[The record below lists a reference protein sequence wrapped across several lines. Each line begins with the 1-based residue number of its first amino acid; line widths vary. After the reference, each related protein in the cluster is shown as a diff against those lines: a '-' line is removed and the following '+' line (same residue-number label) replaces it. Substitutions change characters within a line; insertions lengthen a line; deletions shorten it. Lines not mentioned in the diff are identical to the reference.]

1 MKSAFL
7 KETLIAASLLAAL
20 GQAGQALAHSAG
32 AVIDAGGTNASAT
45 DLAEVICY
53 DDGNGTPDRLYVQ
66 VQDTS
71 APVSGLLLSAQIFKD
86 GQMTN
91 TTDTVSG
98 DANYSAPAS
107 LKGGEGAY
115 EISVSKTAVGARSF
129 NITYHCLT
137 AKDVHTGTDITLFQ
151 AQ

>member
-1 MKSAFL
+1 M
-7 KETLIAASLLAAL
+7 AASLLAAL
-20 GQAGQALAHSAG
+20 GQVGHALAHSAG
-32 AVIDAGGTNASAT
+32 AVLDPGGNNASAT

-53 DDGNGTPDRLYVQ
+53 DDTNGEAPPDRLYVQ
-66 VQDTS
+66 IQDTS
-71 APVSGLLLSAQIFKD
+71 PPVSGLLLSAQIFKD

-115 EISVSKTAVGARSF
+115 IISVSKTSAGARGF

-137 AKDVHTGTDITLFQ
+137 AKDVHTGTDISVFQ
-151 AQ
+151 VQ